1 MDKMKGRRHT
11 ILVFAC
17 AAGLAGCIQQVRRSA
32 LVPAITP
39 PMTRGRPVD
48 NGSSELSFGNAT
60 FLAASTP
67 VDIGNKSNAGVHIP
81 RSQFG
86 LQALFRAGRDFSLGA
101 KMEIGLSQ
109 GAQPVADDIPPAPDG
124 PVVGLGP
131 VLQYS
136 IPVHE
141 HFRIGLGIETLLTF
155 VPYDKYVSNPGL
167 GWEYSESGTE
177 AVFVVGLSLVP
188 CFVWD
193 PVTIFVGISGR
204 NQPTNTKEDLGY
216 TTDVFDD
223 NVRFGPMYAV
233 TYGGLSLRLFGRL
246 DLTAQIYYPINR
258 EPVAYGPAMSVW
270 LSVALGD
277 PPRPRRV
284 RQPAPGAPV
293 PAPAPQ
299 APMPAPMPAPPPA
312 PMPPPLP
319 AARPVPQPA
328 PEPPPITPPAPPTQ

>member
-1 MDKMKGRRHT
+1 MNVTKRALRRS
-11 ILVFAC
+11 LLLALAC
-17 AAGLAGCIQQVRRSA
+17 AASVTGCIQQVRRSA

-48 NGSSELSFGNAT
+48 NGSAELAFGNAT
-60 FLAASTP
+60 FLAKSTP
-67 VDIGNKSNAGVHIP
+67 VDIGNQSNAGLHIP
-81 RSQFG
+81 RTQFG
-86 LQALFRAGRDFSLGA
+86 LQALFRIGSDFSLGA
-101 KMEIGLSQ
+101 KMEIGLSE

-136 IPVHE
+136 IPIHE
-141 HFRIGLGIETLLTF
+141 HFRIGLGLETLLTF
-155 VPYDKYVSNPGL
+155 VPYDKYVVNPGL
-167 GWEYSESGTE
+167 GWEYRESGTE

-188 CFVWD
+188 CFIWD
-193 PVTIFVGISGR
+193 PVTIFFGISGR
-204 NQPTNTKEDLGY
+204 NQPTNTKEELGY
-216 TTDVFDD
+216 TSDVFDD

-246 DLTAQIYYPINR
+246 DLSAQIYYPINR

-277 PPRPRRV
+277 PPPGPRR
-284 RQPAPGAPV
+284 RPPA
-293 PAPAPQ
+293 APAPPL
-299 APMPAPMPAPPPA
+299 APHQA

-319 AARPVPQPA
+319 EPTPA
-328 PEPPPITPPAPPTQ
+328 PWPTPPPITPPAPPVP